1 LTSKE
6 IEIEQ
11 KKDEERQRQMLPYH
25 VKDYK
30 PPLEEENKQE
40 KILNPLQ
47 RALIKKLT
55 SNFDC
60 ST

>member
-1 LTSKE
+1 
-6 IEIEQ
+6 
-11 KKDEERQRQMLPYH
+11 MLPYH

-30 PPLEEENKQE
+30 PPVEEENKQE

-60 ST
+60 STQRDQTERSGGL